1 MNNRKQDVIESA
13 HQVFAEKGFRAASI
27 QHILDRSS
35 ISKGTLYKYFSSK
48 SDIILAVF
56 QWLNHKIEEARNE
69 VLLYRDPKDLE
80 TLKEQVILQIKL
92 LEDYKMFA
100 LFQEIFFSDDL
111 ELKQYI
117 RQHQLYELK
126 WMHHRL
132 KDIFEEE
139 SAPYLLDCAVMVTGM
154 LYMHF
159 RYHSHAPGQPGR
171 DREAVVHYCINRLVE
186 LVTQVTKSKEQ
197 LLDPVLL
204 DHWAPEATKKMD
216 TLKESV
222 ENDLFQLKQAIM
234 KWSNEDEQKKH
245 KERLDF
251 LSDELV
257 QQTEPRTFLIESIIE
272 SLNLGANPKWQQQL
286 DQFKVSVSAY
296 LTECL

>member
-1 MNNRKQDVIESA
+1 
-13 HQVFAEKGFRAASI
+13 
-27 QHILDRSS
+27 
-35 ISKGTLYKYFSSK
+35 
-48 SDIILAVF
+48 
-56 QWLNHKIEEARNE
+56 
-69 VLLYRDPKDLE
+69 
-80 TLKEQVILQIKL
+80 
-92 LEDYKMFA
+92 
-100 LFQEIFFSDDL
+100 
-111 ELKQYI
+111 
-117 RQHQLYELK
+117 
-126 WMHHRL
+126 
-132 KDIFEEE
+132 
-139 SAPYLLDCAVMVTGM
+139 
-154 LYMHF
+154 
-159 RYHSHAPGQPGR
+159 
-171 DREAVVHYCINRLVE
+171 
-186 LVTQVTKSKEQ
+186 
-197 LLDPVLL
+197 VLL